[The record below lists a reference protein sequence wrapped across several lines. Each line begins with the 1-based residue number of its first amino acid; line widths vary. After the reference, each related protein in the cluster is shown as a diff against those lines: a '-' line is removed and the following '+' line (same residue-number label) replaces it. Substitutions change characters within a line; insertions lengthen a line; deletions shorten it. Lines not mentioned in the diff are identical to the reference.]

1 MSSSIGAR
9 LRKLR
14 AESGLT
20 QRQLAATIR
29 ETGPADSHISGAYIS
44 RLEKGERHP
53 SVRAIRALAAALH
66 ADPHY
71 LEVGEPDPRDER
83 IAELES
89 YVAALEEVSEARRER
104 IIDLESQLEPV
115 FTLDQ
120 ALLSAARTVAAESR
134 QHMNGHMSEGA

>member
-1 MSSSIGAR
+1 MRSSIGAR

-14 AESGLT
+14 AESGLS
-20 QRQLAATIR
+20 QRQLADQIR
-29 ETGPADSHISGAYIS
+29 EREPDSHVSGAYIS
-44 RLEKGERHP
+44 RLENGERNP
-53 SVRAIRALAAALH
+53 SVHAIRALAAALH

-71 LEVGEPDPRDER
+71 LEVGEPDPRDAR
-83 IAELES
+83 IAELET
-89 YVAALEEVSEARRER
+89 YVAALEEVATARRER

-134 QHMNGHMSEGA
+134 QHMNGAG